1 MKASHLVKTLCAVS
15 LSAVC
20 VLGVAGCSGN
30 GSSNSNDAVA
40 ATINGVNI
48 YESTI
53 TDYIESIRS
62 QSGMTDEDSWGQYLS
77 QMGTTPS
84 ELREKIIDNY
94 VTRELIKEGA
104 DEKGITVDSSEIDSY
119 VEKMKANYDSDEKW
133 QSALEQAGM
142 TEDDY
147 RAELELQLKAKDLYA
162 TFTSDSEPS
171 NEDMLSYAKMYASA
185 YDGAKRS
192 SHILFNSDDEA
203 TAQDVL
209 NKINSGEL
217 DFAEAAKQYSQDTGS
232 ATDGGDVGW
241 DKTSSFVTEYTDALN
256 ELSKDQVSGL
266 VTSTYGIHIIKC
278 TDVFTA
284 PKETGEDGTE
294 TVNVTSIDQIPSD
307 WVETIKQSLQS
318 QDQSTAYQNWLS
330 EKKENSDLVINDMP
344 EGLSYDV
351 DMSKYESDDSSSS
364 STSSTSS
371 TTTSTSDSSSSSS
384 TATSDSSSSST
395 SESSSSSETNSSS
408 N

>member
-1 MKASHLVKTLCAVS
+1 MKVSHLAKTLCAVS

-20 VLGVAGCSGN
+20 VLGVAGCSSN
-30 GSSNSNDAVA
+30 NSSSNDAVA
-40 ATINGVNI
+40 ATVNGVNI

-62 QSGMTDEDSWGQYLS
+62 QAGMTDEDSWGEYLS

-94 VTRELIKEGA
+94 VSRELIKEGA
-104 DEKGITVDSSEIDSY
+104 DEKGITIDSSEIDSY
-119 VEKMKANYDSDEKW
+119 VQKMKDNYDSDEKW

-147 RAELELQLKAKDLYA
+147 RAELELQLKAKELYS

-171 NEDMLSYAKMYASA
+171 NDDMLSYAKMYASA

-192 SHILFNSDDEA
+192 SHILFDADDEA
-203 TAQDVL
+203 TAQEVL
-209 NKINSGEL
+209 DKINSGEL
-217 DFAEAAKQYSQDTGS
+217 DFAAAAKQYSKDTTS
-232 ATDGGDVGW
+232 AENGGDVGW

-256 ELSKDQVSGL
+256 NLSKDQVSGL

-278 TDVFTA
+278 TDVFNA
-284 PKETGEDGTE
+284 PKETSDDGTE
-294 TVNVTSIDQIPSD
+294 TVTVTSIDQIPSE
-307 WVETIKQSLQS
+307 WVQTIKESLQS

-330 EKKENSDLVINDMP
+330 EKKENSDLTINDMP
-344 EGLSYDV
+344 EGLPYDV
-351 DMSKYESDDSSSS
+351 DMSKYESDDSSS
-364 STSSTSS
+364 
-371 TTTSTSDSSSSSS
+371 DSSSSSS
-384 TATSDSSSSST
+384 TSTSSSSSSSST
-395 SESSSSSETNSSS
+395 TSENSSTSSESSSSTN
-408 N
+408 